1 MTRISASGASKTPSN
16 SDLLTA
22 DQAAKLTGHTKHTLA
37 QYRTLTDRGDQR
49 GPAFVRFGRAV
60 FYRRPDVEA
69 YVVAREGQR

>member
-1 MTRISASGASKTPSN
+1 MITISASGAPKTPSN

-22 DQAAKLTGHTKHTLA
+22 DQAAELTGHTKHTLA

-69 YVVAREGQR
+69 YLAARRGR